1 MQFSSLVL
9 YFLIANL
16 STKVAALYFY
26 YDSAEPVQNLTRIE
40 VTYDNE
46 YSNDEGIFW
55 SNQFAFQGGQGG
67 YMGFQPRP
75 NGPDHLVFSFFG
87 QNATSE
93 SPYCS
98 NGADGDPGISCM
110 HEFEWIRN
118 RNYTIAVELE
128 STGADGSNLWQGTL
142 QDEVTGEKLT
152 IANFTLP
159 ATYQR
164 LSSALITWLEWY
176 SMNGNTGAISER
188 FPCTPKASYSFW
200 TPRYFKDGEE
210 YDVKQTDYKAEG
222 IYDGCAYEHNAPNQ
236 NVTAIP
242 GGYYVQN
249 GIFD

>member
-1 MQFSSLVL
+1 MQFSSLFF

-16 STKVAALYFY
+16 LTKVAALYFY
-26 YDSAEPVQNLTRIE
+26 YDAVKPVANLTRIE
-40 VTYDNE
+40 VTYNNE
-46 YSNDEGIFW
+46 YSHDEGIFW

-87 QNATSE
+87 ANATSD
-93 SPYCS
+93 SPYCKE
-98 NGADGDPGISCM
+98 GADGYAGISCM
-110 HEFEWIRN
+110 HEFEWIKN

-128 STGADGSNLWQGTL
+128 HTNSDGSNLWQGTL
-142 QDEVTGEKLT
+142 QDDVTGEKLT

-159 ATYQR
+159 ATYQK
-164 LSSALITWLEWY
+164 LSSSLITWLEWY
-176 SMNGNTGAISER
+176 LNKVADLSKR
-188 FPCTPKASYSFW
+188 FPCSPKASYSFW
-200 TPRYFKDGEE
+200 TPRYFKNGEE
-210 YDVKQTDYKAEG
+210 HAVKQEDYKPEPIG
-222 IYDGCAYEHNAPNQ
+222 DGCAYEHNTPNQ